1 MKYAGDINGLRSMLK
16 TTAIPVF
23 LSMTNKANKQYIE
36 ILHLKLLYSKYEIAT
51 AVFEII
57 KHTMSIVTSKY

>member
-1 MKYAGDINGLRSMLK
+1 MLK

-23 LSMTNKANKQYIE
+23 LSMINKANKQYIE
-36 ILHLKLLYSKYEIAT
+36 IFHLKLLYSKYEIAI